1 MAGQNGL
8 LFSKVPR
15 HRSAV
20 YLRIEQ
26 SSQLKQEFFI
36 IFQCPLDG
44 EQFKAGGF
52 MVCRQQPQ
60 RHESYRGITSSP
72 HALSSGPSDPM
83 VETQLTLREI
93 LILRVLRY
101 PQLMQNLHKLEFRT
115 IRRFY
120 RHFYQV
126 RRKTPA
132 FRHGDISRQGLFSP
146 IRTFV

>member
-1 MAGQNGL
+1 M
-8 LFSKVPR
+8 S
-15 HRSAV
+15 
-20 YLRIEQ
+20 
-26 SSQLKQEFFI
+26 
-36 IFQCPLDG
+36 
-44 EQFKAGGF
+44 KAGGF

-72 HALSSGPSDPM
+72 HALCSGPSDPM